1 MGWTTRPPDGKIWE
15 FPDEVTPDQVTRAL
29 MKEGAYGDLPSGFF
43 NAVQSGIAGVTGR
56 LGALPDLASAA
67 ITGDQEDYEAGILAL
82 EEAERAERRHLPMP
96 TSFEDVQEAW
106 DEGGAGNILGTAG
119 SYIAETAGKS
129 APYLV
134 PQFAATRWGIPI
146 ASRLSPTL
154 GKVLGET
161 ARPGTRM
168 LTRTALGSASM
179 LPVYV
184 ADNMS
189 RQVQAGAATPEDL
202 SLLNA
207 TLAGT
212 GQSFAEQMFVMVM
225 GGQGRAL
232 QRNAAQ
238 SLKDWLPK
246 RLAEGLL
253 EAPVEVIQQTLERLQ
268 AGESISPS
276 DEGYMR
282 EVVEAAVGG
291 ATVGTVYAG
300 GFSINEARQR
310 KKLQEAYK
318 KAEPKE
324 KELRESELE
333 KAWKTQMGL
342 DEQAAR
348 DQGQDAL
355 RRWQLGFR
363 EAQDTGDLEKQAAYE
378 RLEAEIETTKEPAHV
393 LR

>member
-1 MGWTTRPPDGKIWE
+1 MGWTTRLPDGKIWE

-96 TSFEDVQEAW
+96 TSVEDVQEAW

-232 QRNAAQ
+232 QRNAAH
-238 SLKDWLPK
+238 
-246 RLAEGLL
+246 
-253 EAPVEVIQQTLERLQ
+253 
-268 AGESISPS
+268 AG
-276 DEGYMR
+276 D
-282 EVVEAAVGG
+282 
-291 ATVGTVYAG
+291 
-300 GFSINEARQR
+300 
-310 KKLQEAYK
+310 
-318 KAEPKE
+318 
-324 KELRESELE
+324 
-333 KAWKTQMGL
+333 
-342 DEQAAR
+342 D
-348 DQGQDAL
+348 
-355 RRWQLGFR
+355 
-363 EAQDTGDLEKQAAYE
+363 
-378 RLEAEIETTKEPAHV
+378 
-393 LR
+393 